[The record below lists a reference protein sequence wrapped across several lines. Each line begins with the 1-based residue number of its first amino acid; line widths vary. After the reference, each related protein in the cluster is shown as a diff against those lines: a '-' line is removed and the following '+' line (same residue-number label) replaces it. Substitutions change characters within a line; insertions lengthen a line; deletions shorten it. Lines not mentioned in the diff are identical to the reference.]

1 MHECREAIKELTKV
15 EVDALLMAAKVL
27 YRLEKERGNE
37 VMFDSYDQSYV
48 EFREVAEVLETMAGS
63 PPPLSHPHRNLDV

>member
-27 YRLEKERGNE
+27 YRLEEERGNE
-37 VMFDSYDQSYV
+37 VMFDSCNQYYV
-48 EFREVAEVLETMAGS
+48 NKLYS
-63 PPPLSHPHRNLDV
+63 K